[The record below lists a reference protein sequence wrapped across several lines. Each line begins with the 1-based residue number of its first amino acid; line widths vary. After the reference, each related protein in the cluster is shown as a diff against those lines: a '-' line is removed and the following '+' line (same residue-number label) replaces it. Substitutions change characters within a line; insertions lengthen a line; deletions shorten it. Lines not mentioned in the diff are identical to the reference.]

1 MCLVKDVSSFLKE
14 LSNRQKFTDCLND
27 DELFFRRHADL
38 NCKLKPAIYRDTYK
52 GKENYFY
59 NEIISLNPEEFINE
73 QTTIE
78 KLVKMQH
85 YGVPTR
91 LLDITKNPLVA
102 LFFACQSSKNEKNEE
117 SNGKV
122 FIFKV
127 PKIDIKYYNSD
138 TISIIA
144 NLAKMERNFLL
155 QEVFESLI
163 FNKQEINNILKIFKP
178 DSKYKTFYEKEKI
191 YKYIYSYKK
200 GELLKEIV
208 KNKEKEDVDLFEPI
222 RNKFNKHGSILR
234 LYHEIC
240 NDEKQ
245 FFNIINPSD
254 FNNCVLLKAKQNN
267 PRIIKQSGAFFIFGI
282 DTGIND
288 LGGNTKI
295 NNYNQ

>member
-1 MCLVKDVSSFLKE
+1 MK
-14 LSNRQKFTDCLND
+14 
-27 DELFFRRHADL
+27 
-38 NCKLKPAIYRDTYK
+38 
-52 GKENYFY
+52 
-59 NEIISLNPEEFINE
+59 
-73 QTTIE
+73 
-78 KLVKMQH
+78 
-85 YGVPTR
+85 
-91 LLDITKNPLVA
+91 
-102 LFFACQSSKNEKNEE
+102 KNEE

-127 PKIDIKYYNSD
+127 TKIDIKYYNSD

-144 NLAKMERNFLL
+144 NLAKIERNFSL

-240 NDEKQ
+240 NDKKH

-282 DTGIND
+282 DTGIDD

-295 NNYNQ
+295 NNYNQQRNYDIIIPAENKEKIKKELKVLNITYASLFPDLQNQAEYIKNIEID